1 MEVDL
6 TQGQE
11 RIEGDPPV
19 DPPAAAREAASV
31 RKAVESER
39 PRVVEALAR
48 AFYDDDVMRWFFPDD
63 SRRLRQLR
71 RVFDLFGERFW
82 FVHDL
87 SYTTDS
93 VAGGALWM
101 PPDKWRVS
109 VFDQLRSMPAMA
121 SRIGL
126 RDLPRSL
133 RGFNL
138 MESKHPHEPS
148 HFYLPII
155 GVAPQWQGKG
165 LGTALLQPIL
175 ERCDREGS
183 HAYLEATTPRSRAC
197 YERSGFKTTGEIVL
211 PNGPTM
217 WQMWRE
223 PQGG

>member
-11 RIEGDPPV
+11 QAESDPPV
-19 DPPAAAREAASV
+19 DPP
-31 RKAVESER
+31 
-39 PRVVEALAR
+39 
-48 AFYDDDVMRWFFPDD
+48 
-63 SRRLRQLR
+63 
-71 RVFDLFGERFW
+71 
-82 FVHDL
+82 
-87 SYTTDS
+87 TDS

-101 PPDKWRVS
+101 PPDKWRVG

-148 HFYLPII
+148 HHYLPII

-165 LGTALLQPIL
+165 LGTALLQPVL

-183 HAYLEATTPRSRAC
+183 PAYLEATTPRSRAC

-223 PQGG
+223 PQSS